1 MAVAKSYQ
9 NYRVL
14 GEPYIKPNE
23 KNKNKYIKVQKDA
36 DSPIKEV
43 RWYTDAEYR
52 KKYGAEPPSI
62 PIDVDKITSSD
73 DCGNS
78 FYYSFTLGECSDEE
92 REAALGWLWTQTF
105 CPTSTRSWWLPNY
118 VDIDTLSIPK
128 GIIVAEKQVVESES

>member
-14 GEPYIKPNE
+14 GEPYTKPNE
-23 KNKNKYIKVQKDA
+23 KSKNKYIKVQKDA

-43 RWYTDAEYR
+43 RWYTNAEYR
-52 KKYGAEPPSI
+52 KKYGADPSST
-62 PIDVDKITSSD
+62 PMDVDKITSSN

-78 FYYSFTLGECSDEE
+78 FYYSFSIGECSDEE

-118 VDIDTLSIPK
+118 VDINTLSIPK

>member
-14 GEPYIKPNE
+14 GEPYTKPNE
-23 KNKNKYIKVQKDA
+23 KSKNKYIKVQKDA

-62 PIDVDKITSSD
+62 PIDVDKITTSD

-78 FYYSFTLGECSDEE
+78 FDQELLLPAFYFEVQEPEDIVWNQANWGHIRFPVATARLWG
-92 REAALGWLWTQTF
+92 REG
-105 CPTSTRSWWLPNY
+105 
-118 VDIDTLSIPK
+118 
-128 GIIVAEKQVVESES
+128 

>member
-9 NYRVL
+9 NYKILSV
-14 GEPYIKPNE
+14 PYIKPNG

-43 RWYTDAEYR
+43 RWYTNAEYR
-52 KKYGAEPPSI
+52 KKYGADPLPSI
-62 PIDVDKITSSD
+62 LIDVDKITSSN
-73 DCGNS
+73 GNS
-78 FYYSFTLGECSDEE
+78 FYYSFSIGECSDEE

-105 CPTSTRSWWLPNY
+105 CPTNTRSWWLPNY
-118 VDIDTLSIPK
+118 IDINTLSIPK